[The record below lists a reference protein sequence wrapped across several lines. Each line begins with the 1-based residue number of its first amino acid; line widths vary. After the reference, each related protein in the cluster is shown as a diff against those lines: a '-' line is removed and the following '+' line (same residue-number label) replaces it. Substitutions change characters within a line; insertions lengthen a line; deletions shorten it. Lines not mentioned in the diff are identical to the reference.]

1 MAGYR
6 ENFNFIT
13 ATAATAAAGTVTTAT
28 STTTTQYLR
37 FYVGRWN
44 VACIPYE
51 LETMCRK
58 VVVA

>member
-6 ENFNFIT
+6 ENFSFIT
-13 ATAATAAAGTVTTAT
+13 ASAATAAAGTVAT
-28 STTTTQYLR
+28 GTTTTQYLR